1 MAGGLGQFFG
11 HSALEVGERQM
22 AVGVDHK
29 EPYTPDGHYDDPMH
43 RLLTIMGV
51 VLLLAATSLAETR
64 WYVVELQ
71 GQPAGWMTIER
82 REAGETVTTIT
93 AMRVAVGRQGSVVVT
108 AFTSEVVE
116 RRGGNV
122 LSMRRSIEGVE
133 VDEAVWRFS
142 GKGVTLERDG
152 QTQALPSPDGIYV
165 GPDAERAYL
174 AEHIAQRDQS
184 ISTRVVDPLSGLDP
198 VPTVRKRIEE
208 EGVEGV
214 QAVRFETR
222 RGDEQRVVD
231 EWLDADGNLVRARTS
246 IGAVVQEIRLS
257 DEATARRALAKPPDL
272 IDATRVSASRAIR
285 GYQRLRSAAFVLKGN
300 TDTPALTT
308 GPQTAER
315 IDEGTVR
322 VTIDLGEAGP
332 TVELT
337 DEQHE
342 TLLAATDLLEVDDE
356 LVQQLAERATRGLP
370 PGVTPGAKA
379 ETLRA
384 YVHRYINRKNLDVA
398 LASAATVARNRE
410 GDCTEHATFLAALL
424 RVERIPSRLVAGLSY
439 ETGGVGAPPAFV
451 YHVWTQALIES
462 EEGSHWV
469 DLDAT
474 QRLRPRHVTQIAL
487 SISDGSNA
495 NDLWQGLAPTL
506 GTISID
512 VEATR

>member
-1 MAGGLGQFFG
+1 MRRFVAILG
-11 HSALEVGERQM
+11 
-22 AVGVDHK
+22 
-29 EPYTPDGHYDDPMH
+29 
-43 RLLTIMGV
+43 
-51 VLLLAATSLAETR
+51 VLLCVATVLADTR

-133 VDEAVWRFS
+133 DDEAAWRFD
-142 GKGVTLERDG
+142 GKDVTLERDG
-152 QTQALPSPDGIYV
+152 QNQTLPSPQGVYV

-174 AEHIAQRDQS
+174 ARHIAEGDKS
-184 ISTRVVDPLSGLDP
+184 ISTRVLDPLSGLDP
-198 VPTVRKRIEE
+198 VPTLRKRIGEE
-208 EGVEGV
+208 AVDGLET
-214 QAVRFETR
+214 VRFETR

-231 EWLDADGNLVRARTS
+231 EWIDAHGDLVRARTS

-257 DEATARRALAKPPDL
+257 DEAAARRALAKPPDL

-285 GYQRLRSAAFVLKGN
+285 GYQRLRSAAFVLRGN
-300 TDTPALTT
+300 ADTPSLTT

-315 IDEGTVR
+315 IDDDAVR
-322 VTIDLGEAGP
+322 VTVELGETGH

-337 DEQHE
+337 DEEHE
-342 TLLAATDLLEVDDE
+342 ALLAATDLLEVGDE
-356 LVQQLAERATRGLP
+356 LVIQLAERATRSLP
-370 PGVTPGAKA
+370 PAATPGAKA

-384 YVHRYINRKNLDVA
+384 FVHRYINRKNLDIA
-398 LASAATVARNRE
+398 LASAATVARDRE
-410 GDCTEHATFLAALL
+410 GDCTEHATLLAALL
-424 RVERIPSRLVAGLSY
+424 RVERIPSKLVAGLSY
-439 ETGGVGAPPAFV
+439 EAGSRNAPPAFV
-451 YHVWTQALIES
+451 YHVWTQALIEG

-474 QRLRPRHVTQIAL
+474 HRLRPRHVTQIAL

-506 GTISID
+506 GTISIE